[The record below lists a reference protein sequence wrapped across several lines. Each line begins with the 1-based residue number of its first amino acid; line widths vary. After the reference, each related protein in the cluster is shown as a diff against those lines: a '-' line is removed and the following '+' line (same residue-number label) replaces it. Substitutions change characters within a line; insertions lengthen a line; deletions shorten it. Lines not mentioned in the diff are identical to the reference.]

1 MVVGAACVHH
11 CLLQSIVVPI
21 HGWAMGHG
29 LDRVTITIIIH
40 IIYYNAIMHGR
51 RPAHGITGG
60 AVQITST
67 NAAPRPVQAAAAASA
82 IAAMHPHA
90 STMTLQAQ
98 GRETLSSPS

>member
-1 MVVGAACVHH
+1 MD
-11 CLLQSIVVPI
+11 
-21 HGWAMGHG
+21 GWAMGHE
-29 LDRVTITIIIH
+29 LDRVIIITIIH